1 MRRFALAS
9 VVVAFSLS
17 PATAKADA
25 GPVAEVLGG
34 GGALLDQAPPGAYT
48 SQADYGYLLTVGS
61 SARDASG
68 VALQDVSILGGR
80 VRIARM
86 FVPASGTAGARIDG
100 LQVNGKRTRATPN
113 SVLRIGDRTYAV
125 VLQEA
130 ALPGRLGRD
139 IGLVGLRVVAG
150 NRQVLVGL
158 SRPPTPVRSPHALP
172 SLLLNL
178 APLAR
183 FGGPA
188 LVDEPLFLPVGG
200 GPGVRAVAIAE
211 HFLGVRYVW
220 AGASPVYGFDCSGFT
235 MYVYAQLGVQ
245 LTHFSGAQWNEGSR
259 VLVDQLA
266 PGDLVFFEP
275 GANGPGHVGIY
286 IGGGEFI
293 HAPHTGDVVKI
304 SSLYESSY
312 SFSYLGAV
320 RPYS

>member
-1 MRRFALAS
+1 
-9 VVVAFSLS
+9 
-17 PATAKADA
+17 
-25 GPVAEVLGG
+25 
-34 GGALLDQAPPGAYT
+34 
-48 SQADYGYLLTVGS
+48 
-61 SARDASG
+61 
-68 VALQDVSILGGR
+68 
-80 VRIARM
+80 M
-86 FVPASGTAGARIDG
+86 FVPSSGTAGARIDG
-100 LQVNGKRTRATPN
+100 LQVNGKHARATPN
-113 SVLRIGDRTYAV
+113 SVLGVGDRAYAV

-130 ALPGRLGRD
+130 VLPGRLGRD

-158 SRPPTPVRSPHALP
+158 SRPPAPVRSPHALP

-178 APLAR
+178 APLAS

-188 LVDEPLFLPVGG
+188 IVDEPLFLPVGG

-211 HFLGVRYVW
+211 QFLGVRYVW
-220 AGASPVYGFDCSGFT
+220 AGASPVDGFDCSGFT

-259 VLVDQLA
+259 VPVDQLA

-275 GANGPGHVGIY
+275 GASGPGHVGIY

-312 SFSYLGAV
+312 SFSFVGAV